1 MHTKNTALHGTSQ
14 CNVSA
19 SPWLSIAGN
28 RRHTVTRYIK
38 SELGFPPKTK
48 THSALVPYYCCQKGK
63 STISFTTAHD
73 RTAISSRIHFSR
85 GFRNDG
91 SLFISHRNRGKAFM
105 RHWVVPCRWTT
116 GHHTD
121 ETGRRL
127 YPIFD
132 DDACII
138 VQLENAQSVP
148 RIRPLR
154 RTVTGWS
161 AD

>member
-1 MHTKNTALHGTSQ
+1 MAVDCRQPMAYRDEVHKIGA
-14 CNVSA
+14 
-19 SPWLSIAGN
+19 WLSAEN
-28 RRHTVTRYIK
+28 KY
-38 SELGFPPKTK
+38 SFGFGSLLLLPK
-48 THSALVPYYCCQKGK
+48 KGK
-63 STISFTTAHD
+63 STISFTTTHD
-73 RTAISSRIHFSR
+73 RTAISSRIDFSR

-132 DDACII
+132 DNACII
-138 VQLENAQSVP
+138 VQLENAQSAP
-148 RIRPLR
+148 RIRPPR